1 MYVTQAAGTESRIP
15 GWSIGAALALASQG
29 MDRRSR
35 SRSREAEP
43 RFYPQYDGQRPE
55 NVEMDL
61 RMYREIVWICNP
73 DYEVIQNPL
82 LITQIMQPLSDIL
95 GVPVPTYDVMSEM
108 FEKVDAR
115 CGGCNSSD
123 GCSPFFVIQLFRE
136 YAAQYLAGSR

>member
-1 MYVTQAAGTESRIP
+1 M
-15 GWSIGAALALASQG
+15 
-29 MDRRSR
+29 
-35 SRSREAEP
+35 
-43 RFYPQYDGQRPE
+43 
-55 NVEMDL
+55 EMDL

-82 LITQIMQPLSDIL
+82 LITQIIQPLSDIL